1 MAQFFAIHPTHPQA
15 RLVRRAA
22 DIVRGGGLIAY
33 PTDSC
38 YALGC
43 ALGDVEAQQRIR
55 RIRGVAE
62 RHPLTLVL
70 RDLAALGQFARL
82 DNWQFR
88 LVRQGV
94 PGPFTFVLRA
104 SRQVPRRLHDAKRSS
119 VGFRVP
125 DHAVVRALLAELG
138 EPLLSSTLLL
148 PGDSL
153 PLNDPDDIDARAG
166 ASLDA
171 IVDAGACPAE
181 PTTVVDLTTDPP
193 SIVRAGRGD
202 PRLLGLAA
210 NEPRGGPELG

>member
-1 MAQFFAIHPTHPQA
+1 MAQRFLLHPTHPQP
-15 RLVRRAA
+15 RLVRQVAALVRA
-22 DIVRGGGLIAY
+22 GGVIAY
-33 PTDSC
+33 PTDSS

-43 ALGDVEAQQRIR
+43 ALDAVEAQQRIR
-55 RIRGVAE
+55 RIRGVGE

-70 RDLAALGQFARL
+70 DDLAALGQFARL

-88 LVRQGV
+88 LVRPGV

-104 SRQVPRRLHDAKRSS
+104 SRQVPRRLHDPKRSA

-138 EPLLSSTLLL
+138 APLLSSTLVLS
-148 PGDSL
+148 GDAQ
-153 PLNDPDDIDARAG
+153 PLNDPDDIEVRAG
-166 ASLDA
+166 DSLDA

-193 SIVRAGRGD
+193 SIVRTGRGD
-202 PRLLGLAA
+202 LRVLGL
-210 NEPRGGPELG
+210 G

>member
-1 MAQFFAIHPTHPQA
+1 MSQRFTLHPTHPQP
-15 RLVRRAA
+15 RLVRQTAA
-22 DIVRGGGLIAY
+22 IVRAGGVIAY
-33 PTDSC
+33 PTDSS

-43 ALGDVEAQQRIR
+43 ALGSVEAQQRIR
-55 RIRGVAE
+55 RIRGVGE
-62 RHPLTLVL
+62 RHPLTLML

-104 SRQVPRRLHDAKRSS
+104 SRQVPRRLHDARRSS

-125 DHAVVRALLAELG
+125 DHAVVRALLAELD
-138 EPLLSSTLLL
+138 EPLLSATLLL

-153 PLNDPDDIDARAG
+153 PLNDPDEIEARAG

-193 SIVRAGRGD
+193 VIVRSGRGD
-202 PRLLGLAA
+202 ARLLGLV
-210 NEPRGGPELG
+210 